1 MKALGPEVQFHVLLI
16 SAVDTDWWS
25 ARHPDY
31 FNSEERAPGTYWVGG
46 WVDLRASLDTTVK
59 TEISAHAG
67 NQTPISQLSSP

>member
-46 WVDLRASLDTTVK
+46 
-59 TEISAHAG
+59 
-67 NQTPISQLSSP
+67 